1 MKKENTVTEWSDF
14 TNKVFSVFGK
24 FLVIP
29 LVIIGSLICL
39 LGNVFVGLLLVAGPC
54 LIILLVALI
63 LIAFKPLIIKK
74 YPDPKPELNLRPI
87 TFVVD
92 LPDMEPREETV
103 MTSGKYRVSSS
114 LSRLQL
120 TKLQKLAVDKCK
132 GDMEA
137 AWYYLVTYMSHE
149 DQDAYTKDLTPQET
163 AAYMSLLNIQAKQK
177 YTKKELQGIVNQCAR
192 LAYLDMSAEQV
203 ITAEKNPFTKRMW
216 ISVSILLVCSITFG
230 VLIGLGVESEFL
242 GAILPGCLGLVMTF
256 YVYKVVADILNYFR
270 FKKARR
276 VELEERAKKDTVSG

>member
-1 MKKENTVTEWSDF
+1 MKKENTVKEWSDF
-14 TNKVFSVFGK
+14 TNKVFSILGK
-24 FLVIP
+24 FFVIP
-29 LVIIGSLICL
+29 LVIIGSLLCIFW
-39 LGNVFVGLLLVAGPC
+39 NIFVGLLLIVGPC

-63 LIAFKPLIIKK
+63 LIAFKPLIVKK
-74 YPDPKPELNLRPI
+74 YPDPKPELHLRPI

-92 LPDMEPREETV
+92 LPDMEPKEETV
-103 MTSGKYRVSSS
+103 MTTGKYRVSSS

-177 YTKKELQGIVNQCAR
+177 YTKKELQGIVDQAAR

-203 ITAEKNPFTKRMW
+203 ITAEKNPFAKKMW
-216 ISVSILLVCSITFG
+216 ISISILLVSSITFG
-230 VLIGLGVESEFL
+230 VLIGLGAESEFL

>member
-1 MKKENTVTEWSDF
+1 MKKENTVKEWSDF
-14 TNKVFSVFGK
+14 TNKVLGILGK
-24 FLVIP
+24 FVLLP
-29 LVIIGSLICL
+29 LVIIGGLVSVFWDGMIGTLMMAGACL
-39 LGNVFVGLLLVAGPC
+39 TFLLVP
-54 LIILLVALI
+54 LI
-63 LIAFKPLIIKK
+63 LIAFKPCIVKK
-74 YPDPKPELNLRPI
+74 YPAPNPELNLRPI
-87 TFVVD
+87 AFLVD
-92 LPDMEPREETV
+92 LPDMEPKEETV
-103 MTSGKYRVSSS
+103 MTTGKYRVSSS

-177 YTKKELQGIVNQCAR
+177 YTKKELQGIVDQAAR

-203 ITAEKNPFTKRMW
+203 ITAEKNPFTNKMW
-216 ISVSILLVCSITFG
+216 ISVSILLVCSIAFG
-230 VLIGLGVESEFL
+230 VLIGFGTESKFF
-242 GAILPGCLGLVMTF
+242 GAVLPGCLGLVTTF

-276 VELEERAKKDTVSG
+276 VELEERAKKDIVSG